1 MYAHRNK
8 VKKQPYP
15 AQTRFPFTSSSL
27 YFHIAVPHK
36 PQNCQV
42 RKVLMFGTRM
52 NNNKEQLIVDVELS
66 YFKWVIIIE
75 NDDMVHS
82 LKGLGQPGEIEDV
95 EGVVKNFE
103 FKSPTNIGSDLS
115 TNWPFTD
122 AKWIKPQAKIHVKGY
137 VSYFSSI

>member
-1 MYAHRNK
+1 
-8 VKKQPYP
+8 
-15 AQTRFPFTSSSL
+15 
-27 YFHIAVPHK
+27 
-36 PQNCQV
+36 
-42 RKVLMFGTRM
+42 MFGTRM

-75 NDDMVHS
+75 NDNMVHS

-122 AKWIKPQAKIHVKGY
+122 AKWIKPQAKIHVKEY